1 LKEEVS
7 LETIA
12 LKAETRKTKGNS
24 PARALRRGGKVPA
37 VLYGPKTEPAMLS
50 LQAYDLE
57 LIMKKGGLGRTVF
70 GLVVDEGAGS
80 RPVMIKEMQR
90 HPLTNA
96 ILHVDLYEV
105 SMDRKIRVRV
115 PVIATGKPVGVENG
129 GVLQIIRRELEV
141 YCLPNEI
148 PANVT
153 IDVTNLDIGNAVHVE
168 DIPMPGNVEIPHET
182 NFTVLTVS
190 ATRREMEA
198 GAEGEAA
205 EGEVAA
211 AEGEAK
217 KEETSEA

>member
-1 LKEEVS
+1 

-24 PARALRRGGKVPA
+24 PARVLRREGKVPA
-37 VLYGPKTEPAMLS
+37 VLYGPKTEPSMLT
-50 LQAYDLE
+50 LKAFDLE
-57 LIMKKGGLGRTVF
+57 IIIKRGGLGRTVF
-70 GLVVDEGAGS
+70 DLVVDDGAGS

-90 HPLTNA
+90 HPLSNVM
-96 ILHVDLYEV
+96 LHVDLYEV

-115 PVIATGKPVGVENG
+115 PVIVTGKPIGVENG

-168 DIPMPGNVEIPHET
+168 DIPMTGNVEIPHET

-190 ATRREMEA
+190 ATRRDMEA
-198 GAEGEAA
+198 SAEGEAA
-205 EGEVAA
+205 AGEVAA
-211 AEGEAK
+211 AGGDAK
-217 KEETSEA
+217 KEAAEA

>member
-1 LKEEVS
+1 M
-7 LETIA
+7 ETIA

-24 PARALRRGGKVPA
+24 PARALRREGKVPA
-37 VLYGPKTEPAMLS
+37 VLYGPKTEPSMLT

-57 LIMKKGGLGRTVF
+57 VAMKKGGLGRTVF
-70 GLVVDEGAGS
+70 DLVVDDGAGS

-90 HPLTNA
+90 HPLSNA
-96 ILHVDLYEV
+96 MLHVDLYEV

-115 PVIATGKPVGVENG
+115 PVIATGKAVGVENG

-153 IDVTNLDIGNAVHVE
+153 IDVTNLDVGNAVHVE
-168 DIPMPGNVEIPHET
+168 DIPMPGNVEFPHET
-182 NFTVLTVS
+182 NFTILTVS

-217 KEETSEA
+217 KEEKSEA

>member
-1 LKEEVS
+1 M
-7 LETIA
+7 ETIA

-24 PARALRRGGKVPA
+24 PARALRRDGKVPA
-37 VLYGPKTEPAMLS
+37 VLYGPKTEPSMLT

-57 LIMKKGGLGRTVF
+57 VAMKKGGLGRTVF
-70 GLVVDEGAGS
+70 DLVVDDGAGS

-90 HPLTNA
+90 HPLSNA
-96 ILHVDLYEV
+96 MLHVDLYEV

-115 PVIATGKPVGVENG
+115 PVIATGKAVGVENG

-153 IDVTNLDIGNAVHVE
+153 IDVTNLDVGNAVHVE
-168 DIPMPGNVEIPHET
+168 DIPMPGNVEFPHET
-182 NFTVLTVS
+182 NFTILTVS

-217 KEETSEA
+217 KEEKSEA

>member
-1 LKEEVS
+1 M
-7 LETIA
+7 ETIA

-24 PARALRRGGKVPA
+24 PARALRREGKVPA
-37 VLYGPKTEPAMLS
+37 VLYGPKTEPSMLT

-57 LIMKKGGLGRTVF
+57 VAMKKGGLGRTVF
-70 GLVVDEGAGS
+70 NLVVDDGAGS
-80 RPVMIKEMQR
+80 RPVMVKEMQR
-90 HPLTNA
+90 HPLSNA
-96 ILHVDLYEV
+96 MLHVDLYEV

-115 PVIATGKPVGVENG
+115 PVIATGKAVGVENG

-153 IDVTNLDIGNAVHVE
+153 IDVTNLDVGNAVHVE
-168 DIPMPGNVEIPHET
+168 DIPMPGNVEFPHET
-182 NFTVLTVS
+182 NFTILTVS

-198 GAEGEAA
+198 EAEGAAAEGEA
-205 EGEVAA
+205 AA

-217 KEETSEA
+217 KEEKSEA

>member
-1 LKEEVS
+1 M
-7 LETIA
+7 ETIA

-24 PARALRRGGKVPA
+24 PARALRREGKVPA
-37 VLYGPKTEPAMLS
+37 VLYGPKTEPCTLT
-50 LQAYDLE
+50 LLTNDLD
-57 LIMKKGGLGRTVF
+57 IAVKRGGLGRTVF
-70 GLVVDEGAGS
+70 DLVVDDGAGS

-90 HPLTNA
+90 HPLSNA
-96 ILHVDLYEV
+96 MLHVDLYEV
-105 SMDRKIRVRV
+105 SMDRKLRVRV
-115 PVIATGKPVGVENG
+115 PVIATGKAVGVENG

-153 IDVTNLDIGNAVHVE
+153 IDVTNLDVGNAVHVE
-168 DIPMPGNVEIPHET
+168 DIPKPGNVEFPHET
-182 NFTVLTVS
+182 NFTILTVS

-205 EGEVAA
+205 EGEAAA

-217 KEETSEA
+217 KEEKSEA